1 MQIQARKIED
11 LHQDPENSR
20 KHDERNLQAIR
31 ESLEAFGQQKPIVID
46 QEGKVVAGNGTLE
59 AARQLGWQEIKTVVT
74 QLNGPTQ
81 TAFAIADNRTAE
93 LAAWD
98 DEKLA
103 QSLVALENDES
114 IDAAITGFDSKE
126 IDKMVEAMVGGT
138 EVIEDEIPENVEPV
152 TKPGDLWKLGR
163 HRLLCGDSTNAE
175 DVVRLMDGETADLC
189 FTSPPY
195 GLGSSIT
202 LSGNRTMSER
212 GNAYEGHEDTPE
224 KWLDLMAGRW
234 CTFEGVSECLVV
246 NVQPLAGNKRDVMRW
261 IADRSDRLVDV
272 AIWNKAN
279 GAPQMASGVLTS
291 FFEFLLIFGNRE
303 ASKRVPFASWH
314 GTVGN
319 VYDGP
324 PQRSNEFADQHAAT
338 MPTHL
343 VEWILGTLCDQ
354 AKTVVDPF
362 AGTGTTAIVAE
373 QMGRRSFGM
382 EIDPTYC
389 DVIVKRWE
397 NLTGEKAERIEE

>member
-1 MQIQARKIED
+1 
-11 LHQDPENSR
+11 
-20 KHDERNLQAIR
+20 
-31 ESLEAFGQQKPIVID
+31 
-46 QEGKVVAGNGTLE
+46 
-59 AARQLGWQEIKTVVT
+59 
-74 QLNGPTQ
+74 
-81 TAFAIADNRTAE
+81 
-93 LAAWD
+93 
-98 DEKLA
+98 
-103 QSLVALENDES
+103 
-114 IDAAITGFDSKE
+114 
-126 IDKMVEAMVGGT
+126 VGR
-138 EVIEDEIPENVEPV
+138 
-152 TKPGDLWKLGR
+152 LRLRSR
-163 HRLLCGDSTNAE
+163 HRVLCGDSTKAE
-175 DVVRLMDGETADLC
+175 DVERLMDGEKADLC

-195 GLGSSIT
+195 ALGSSVA

-212 GNAYEGHEDTPE
+212 GNAYEGHKDTPE
-224 KWLDLMAGRW
+224 GWPDLMAGW
-234 CTFEGVSECLVV
+234 WSAFESVAECLVV

-272 AIWNKAN
+272 AIWNKVT

-291 FFEFLLIFGNRE
+291 IFEFLLIFGEKN
-303 ASKRVPFASWH
+303 ASRRIPFSSWH

-319 VYDGP
+319 VYNGP

-382 EIDPTYC
+382 EIDPSYC

-397 NLTGEKAERIEE
+397 NLTGEKAVLADA

>member
-1 MQIQARKIED
+1 MQTETVPIDEPTPDPANARK
-11 LHQDPENSR
+11 HG
-20 KHDERNLQAIR
+20 ERNLSSIID
-31 ESLEAFGQQKPIVID
+31 SLKAFGQQKPIVVD
-46 QEGKVVAGNGTLE
+46 KRGVVVAGNGTLE
-59 AARQLGWQEIKTVVT
+59 AAKRLGWSEISIVRSE
-74 QLNGPTQ
+74 LDPTQ
-81 TAFAIADNRTAE
+81 ATAFGIADNRTAE
-93 LAAWD
+93 LAEWD
-98 DEKLA
+98 DEVLRSLLDSMDDEMLDVLA
-103 QSLVALENDES
+103 
-114 IDAAITGFDSKE
+114 FDSKE
-126 IDKMVEAMVGGT
+126 IDALVSSLAVEV
-138 EVIEDEIPENVEPV
+138 EEDEIPEEVEPR
-152 TKPGDLWKLGR
+152 TKPGDLWTLGR
-163 HRLLCGDSTNAE
+163 HRLLCGDSTKVD
-175 DVVRLMDGETADLC
+175 DVARLINGEKVDLC

-195 GLGSSIT
+195 ALGSSVA

-224 KWLDLMAGRW
+224 GWPDLMAGW
-234 CTFEGVSECLVV
+234 WDAFDGVATCSVV

-261 IADRSDRLVDV
+261 IGDRSDRLVDV
-272 AIWNKAN
+272 AIWNKVN

-291 FFEFLLIFGNRE
+291 IFEFLLIFGERD
-303 ASKRVPFASWH
+303 ASRRVPFASWH

-319 VYDGP
+319 VYNGP

-373 QMGRRSFGM
+373 QMGRRSYGM

-389 DVIVKRWE
+389 DIIVRRWE
-397 NLTGEKAERIEE
+397 NLTGETAVLKT